1 MKKFKRRS
9 VMKRLF
15 ALSSLLV
22 PIYPSFSII
31 SYAKSTLLK
40 ANMVVIWKNKRKM
53 SLFRN
58 KILLK
63 TYPIRLGFNPI
74 GHKQKE
80 GDGRT
85 PEGRYFITHH
95 NPNSAFHKSLGISYP
110 NSQDKKNAKKR
121 LVFIQR
127 ILGNEIPLD
136 KTNFFTEFNHPGIL
150 LEHKEQSETIY
161 LAINTLPESQKTV
174 FTLAKLDGKTY
185 QEIVEITGKSMSSVE
200 SIMFRAKKNL
210 QKKLANFYK
219 NKE

>member
-1 MKKFKRRS
+1 MINQEEFIKNLRSGNQAAFSLLIDDYQQKVFHTCISFVPNKEDAEDIAQEVFLEVYKSIGKFKGNS
-9 VMKRLF
+9 K
-15 ALSSLLV
+15 LSTW
-22 PIYPSFSII
+22 IYKIC
-31 SYAKSTLLK
+31 T
-40 ANMVVIWKNKRKM
+40 NKC
-53 SLFRN
+53 LEF
-58 KILLK
+58 
-63 TYPIRLGFNPI
+63 IR
-74 GHKQKE
+74 
-80 GDGRT
+80 
-85 PEGRYFITHH
+85 
-95 NPNSAFHKSLGISYP
+95 
-110 NSQDKKNAKKR
+110 KKNAKKR
-121 LVFIQR
+121 LVFMQR

-185 QEIVEITGKSMSSVE
+185 QEIAEITGKSMSSVE

>member
-1 MKKFKRRS
+1 MINQEEFIKNLRSGNQAAFSLLIDDYQQKVFHTCISFVPNKEDAEDIAQEVFLEVYKSIGKFKGNS
-9 VMKRLF
+9 K
-15 ALSSLLV
+15 LSTW
-22 PIYPSFSII
+22 IYKIC
-31 SYAKSTLLK
+31 T
-40 ANMVVIWKNKRKM
+40 NKC
-53 SLFRN
+53 LEF
-58 KILLK
+58 
-63 TYPIRLGFNPI
+63 IR
-74 GHKQKE
+74 
-80 GDGRT
+80 
-85 PEGRYFITHH
+85 
-95 NPNSAFHKSLGISYP
+95 
-110 NSQDKKNAKKR
+110 KKNAKKR
-121 LVFIQR
+121 LVFMQR
-127 ILGNEIPLD
+127 ILGTEIPLD